1 MFGED
6 RKRKENI
13 LKTFN
18 KIASTY
24 GSDGPGFFS
33 YCGMRLVELSK
44 VMEGMRTLDVAT
56 GRGAVLMPMLDK
68 VGGSGRVIGVDLSDG
83 MLRETSSELK
93 KMGFENVELHQMDAG
108 KLSFPDDYFD
118 VVLCGFAV
126 FLFANEL
133 KELYRVLKPGGQIGA
148 TTFFR
153 DCGYMRMFMETI
165 SAYQEFN
172 PPALLDVDALG
183 KMLDDAG
190 LENVTVTKEEH
201 RFLYKDKEEW
211 WAAIWTMPTRMTL
224 EKMSPKTREKFKA
237 EIFAKLSCYEKENT
251 LNIPINVLFA
261 FGDKRK

>member
-18 KIASTY
+18 KIAPTY

-33 YCGMRLVELSK
+33 HCGMRLVELSK
-44 VMEGMRTLDVAT
+44 IAEGMTTLDVAT

-68 VGGSGRVIGVDLSDG
+68 VGNSGRVIGVDLSDG
-83 MLRETSSELK
+83 MIRETSAEIRKLGLK
-93 KMGFENVELHQMDAG
+93 NVELHQMDVG
-108 KLSFPDDYFD
+108 KLSFPDNYFD

-126 FLFANEL
+126 FLFPNEL

-165 SAYQEFN
+165 ANYQEFN
-172 PPALLDVDALG
+172 PPALLDVDALE
-183 KMLDDAG
+183 KILADAG
-190 LENVTVTKEEH
+190 FENVTVTQEEH

-224 EKMSPKTREKFKA
+224 ENMSPKTQEKFKA
-237 EIFAKLSCYEKENT
+237 DIFAKLACYEQKSA
-251 LNIPINVLFA
+251 LNIPIKVLFA
-261 FGDKRK
+261 FGGK